1 MDAEEAAK
9 SDDLIQGMCEVN
21 SRTLTVLYDLGA
33 THTFISYGCM
43 TTLRLPVSELP
54 YDLLV
59 STPTNKPIR
68 TSQVCMNLLLQ
79 I

>member
-1 MDAEEAAK
+1 MDAEKAAK
-9 SDDLIQGMCEVN
+9 SEDLIQGMCEVN
-21 SRTLTVLYDLGA
+21 CRTLTVLYDLGA
-33 THTFISYGCM
+33 THPFISYGCM
-43 TTLRLPVSELP
+43 TTLRLPISKLP

-59 STPTNKPIR
+59 SILTNKPIR